1 MPELGTS
8 SIGSE
13 QAAESL
19 DRYDLGTLIRWSFQ
33 RYDSFIVQTLV
44 TAVHVIV
51 IKILENRISRRL
63 FAQENQSVQTL

>member
-1 MPELGTS
+1 MPERGSS
-8 SIGSE
+8 SIGLE

-19 DRYDLGTLIRWSFQ
+19 DRYNLGTLIRWSFQ

>member
-1 MPELGTS
+1 MPELGSS

-19 DRYDLGTLIRWSFQ
+19 DRYNLGTLIRWSFQ
-33 RYDSFIVQTLV
+33 RHDSFIVQTLV

-63 FAQENQSVQTL
+63 FAKENQSVQTL